1 MKTVK
6 VSPLNVSSYTYDNYL
21 LTLFGK
27 DPSLFLPSFLSFF
40 LSFFLLFISFQVC
53 LLISFISFFL
63 LFKFQVYQV
72 YLFFKFFSFNK
83 KGNFGGMHNGS
94 SNKLGNKTHVY

>member
-40 LSFFLLFISFQVC
+40 LSFIYFFPSLFINFFHFFLSFIQVSSLSSLFIS
-53 LLISFISFFL
+53 
-63 LFKFQVYQV
+63 
-72 YLFFKFFSFNK
+72 FKFFSFNK